1 MADKYFYDKN
11 GNYIG
16 RSSDEGPS
24 SGGGSTNL
32 YKLSHKFVN
41 RFFVIGT
48 IVGALIGGIF
58 CCIIG
63 NDAEVCFPMG
73 AGGGA
78 VVGFFGSGF
87 LMEIIGAC
95 KK

>member
-1 MADKYFYDKN
+1 MNTKVTFILTIIVVIIWMFLTNFQLEKCW
-11 GNYIG
+11 
-16 RSSDEGPS
+16 DEYMWFS
-24 SGGGSTNL
+24 VIT
-32 YKLSHKFVN
+32 
-41 RFFVIGT
+41 FFVIGT

-73 AGGGA
+73 AGVGA